1 MGSIGL
7 GHNQFSLAPII
18 MVLFNLFAETY
29 EFGHDIIEK
38 I

>member
-1 MGSIGL
+1 MTKF
-7 GHNQFSLAPII
+7 NEQVSLAPII
-18 MVLFNLFAETY
+18 MVLFILFAETY